1 MSDKK
6 NKNSSLSKDT
16 NRVDTNIDALFDNTL
31 DIFSENEISQSSID
45 KLFESETA
53 GKNTPNSGLSAI
65 LSGEKIYA
73 ERLPILDVVFDRL
86 VRLLTTT
93 LRNFTSDNVDVS
105 CSRVTSLRFSDYL
118 NSIPLP
124 TLIGVFKAKQWD
136 TPALIT
142 IDNQLT
148 YSIIDVLLG
157 GKKSAQA
164 NTRAEIRPYTTLE
177 RNLVERL
184 IEVVLTDFTK
194 AFSPICAVDFQHER
208 LETNPRFAV
217 VVHEKNVVMKIVF
230 KLEMEDRGG
239 HFEIV
244 IPYSS
249 VEPVR
254 DLLLQNFMGEK
265 FGYDHIWEDHL
276 ASRIR
281 EADVKLEASLPTEEF
296 LLKDVL
302 NWKEGSHIALS
313 STLHSPIF
321 LSSQN
326 HQLLLGKLGQK
337 NGHVAVKIN
346 DILFGKNGGAQ

>member
-6 NKNSSLSKDT
+6 NKNSSLSKNT

-31 DIFSENEISQSSID
+31 DIFSENGISQSSID
-45 KLFESETA
+45 KLFESEKA

-157 GKKSAQA
+157 GKKAPRQA
-164 NTRAEIRPYTTLE
+164 LAPKAALTQHLRETLW
-177 RNLVERL
+177 
-184 IEVVLTDFTK
+184 K
-194 AFSPICAVDFQHER
+194 
-208 LETNPRFAV
+208 
-217 VVHEKNVVMKIVF
+217 
-230 KLEMEDRGG
+230 
-239 HFEIV
+239 
-244 IPYSS
+244 
-249 VEPVR
+249 
-254 DLLLQNFMGEK
+254 DLL
-265 FGYDHIWEDHL
+265 
-276 ASRIR
+276 R
-281 EADVKLEASLPTEEF
+281 
-296 LLKDVL
+296 
-302 NWKEGSHIALS
+302 LS
-313 STLHSPIF
+313 
-321 LSSQN
+321 
-326 HQLLLGKLGQK
+326 
-337 NGHVAVKIN
+337 
-346 DILFGKNGGAQ
+346 